1 MNFKTV
7 IGQEAVKKIL
17 TRSAD
22 WSQLPNSYLF
32 AGPEGVGKWAAA
44 LALTAYL
51 NCLNKSDGDSC
62 GVCPRCKQIAS
73 LQFPDLHIA
82 VPTPP
87 SKTDKEELE
96 NYWEILGEKIAEPYS
111 LIAGRR
117 QMSIPVSTV
126 REMKRNLAQ
135 RPSAGGQRVVII
147 EQMDRML
154 TNSADALLK
163 LIEEPPVRTLIIIT
177 TSRPERLLPTI
188 ISRCRRIRFP
198 LLPEKLVRAY
208 LIDRYEQSDTGAALL
223 ARLAQGSL
231 GRAIYL
237 SDDENHQD
245 REVAKLLFKGL
256 FVSDPAE
263 LVAEGSDLLP
273 LGDRFRFN
281 RIIRV
286 WQGFIRDLITLRC
299 GAPTGQLINIDFT
312 AELERLAGRPMTD
325 KRLLSLPR
333 QLGAVAEDVDLNV
346 DLKSAAGALLITM
359 HNAVRS

>member
-7 IGQEAVKKIL
+7 IGQEPVKKIL

-22 WSQLPNSYLF
+22 WGQLPNSYLF
-32 AGPEGVGKWAAA
+32 AGPVGVGKWAAA

-51 NCLNKSDGDSC
+51 NCQKRSDGDSC
-62 GVCPRCKQIAS
+62 GVCPRCRQIEK

-87 SKTDKEELE
+87 SKTDKEEFE
-96 NYWEILGEKIAEPYS
+96 NYWEILNEKIAEPYA

-126 REMKRNLAQ
+126 REMKRNLSQ
-135 RPSAGGQRVVII
+135 KPSAGGQRVVII

-198 LLPEKLVRAY
+198 LLPEKLIKSY
-208 LIDRYEQSDTGAALL
+208 LIERHETAEATAALL

-231 GRAIYL
+231 GRALYL

-245 REVAKLLFKGL
+245 REVAKLLFKGI
-256 FVSDPAE
+256 FISDPAD
-263 LVAEGSDLLP
+263 LVAEGADLLP

-281 RIIRV
+281 RIINV
-286 WQGFIRDLITLRC
+286 WQGFIRDLISLRC
-299 GAPTGQLINIDFT
+299 GASSGQLINIDFT
-312 AELERLAGRPMTD
+312 AELERLAGRGMAD
-325 KRLLSLPR
+325 KKLLDLPR
-333 QLGAVAEDVDLNV
+333 QLGAVVGDVDLNV

-359 HNAVRS
+359 HNAVRD